1 MATIEVKLRA
11 SAGKQTIDEAAIQ
24 EVTHGRGVKDD
35 FMRRA
40 RNVMDYQQAN
50 VGVKTGRLRSTIRIE
65 QDDDATTSV
74 IAGRAGETPY
84 LGYQMYGAAP
94 HVIRPRSSNGML
106 RFYWEKVGAQV
117 AFRRVSHPGSK
128 ATRFVQESVKMWVP

>member
-1 MATIEVKLRA
+1 MAIAEVKLKA
-11 SAGKQTIDEAAIQ
+11 SAGKQNVDEAAVYQ
-24 EVTHGRGVKDD
+24 VTHGRGVKDD

-65 QDDDATTSV
+65 QEADATTSV

-84 LGYQMYGAAP
+84 LGYQLYGAAP

-106 RFYWEKVGAQV
+106 RFYWEKMGAHV

-128 ATRFVQESVKMWVP
+128 ATRFVQESSRLWAP